1 MKVGL
6 FRKSVLSIFLMV
18 AAVVLFSVV
27 SCSYDKSHTTAPF
40 HATSLQFA
48 VMSDSHIGKE
58 NEGPIFKAALAEIK
72 KMNAASNLPI
82 KYVVM
87 NGDMTF
93 NHATLNPLTPDQYQ
107 AELEKYFLLV
117 SSGVQGTDIKFLINR
132 GNHDGHF
139 QNDLPDAMHAPYV
152 AKYKEMLDK
161 YNNLLAAYDYRQM
174 NNHVIL
180 EGISFVK
187 LDFAADPTVTA
198 DKVVDVAWL
207 KSIKKDLRPRA
218 IFIGH
223 YPAFSSTSKGYAM
236 GNSAAFLDYLAE
248 TGNRIYFSGHDHV
261 FNHAV
266 LEKKDASGK
275 VIAAVQQFNA
285 PDMVAGTF
293 SRDWAK
299 NHFAKQPGNW
309 TARIAGPDAYLNKVQ
324 GFYIVKVTDQET
336 EVTFHKYNKTAA
348 GFEKG
353 YRAVVAAAGAVHRDL
368 AVVHPQTVEVGLAVG
383 KETFL
388 GHLVGRE
395 ADAGDDARRV
405 EGLF

>member
-6 FRKSVLSIFLMV
+6 FRKSVLSMLLMA
-18 AAVVLFSVV
+18 AAVVLFSFA
-27 SCSYDKSHTTAPF
+27 SCSYYKSHTTAPF
-40 HATSLQFA
+40 PATSLQFA
-48 VMSDSHIGKE
+48 VMSDSHISRE
-58 NEGPIFKAALAEIK
+58 NEGLIFKAALAEIK

-87 NGDMTF
+87 NGDMAF
-93 NHATLNPLTPDQYQ
+93 NHASLNPLTPDQYQ

-117 SSGVQGTDIKFLINR
+117 RGGVRGTDIKFLINR

-139 QNDLPDAMHAPYV
+139 KNELPDAMHDPYV
-152 AKYKEMLDK
+152 TKYKEMLDK
-161 YNNLLAAYDYRQM
+161 YKSVLAAYDYRQM

-187 LDFAADPTVTA
+187 LDFVADPNVPA
-198 DKVVDVAWL
+198 DKVVDIAWL
-207 KSIKKDLRPRA
+207 KSIKTDLRPRA
-218 IFIGH
+218 LFFGH
-223 YPAFSSTSKGYAM
+223 YPAFSSTSAGYAM
-236 GNSAAFLDYLAE
+236 GNGAAFLDYLAE

-266 LEKKDASGK
+266 LEKKDAGGK
-275 VIAAVQQFNA
+275 VIATVQQFNT

-324 GFYIVKVTDQET
+324 GFYIVKITDQET
-336 EVTFHKYNKTAA
+336 LITFYKYDKAAA

-353 YRAVVAAAGAVHRDL
+353 Y
-368 AVVHPQTVEVGLAVG
+368 Q
-383 KETFL
+383 
-388 GHLVGRE
+388 
-395 ADAGDDARRV
+395 ARQQ
-405 EGLF
+405 